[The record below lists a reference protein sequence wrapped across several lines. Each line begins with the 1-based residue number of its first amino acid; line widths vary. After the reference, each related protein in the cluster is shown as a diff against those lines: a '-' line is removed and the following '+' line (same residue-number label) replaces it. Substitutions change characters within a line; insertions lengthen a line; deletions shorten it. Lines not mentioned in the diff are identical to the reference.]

1 MKKEF
6 KKFSK
11 LADKLGVKKNIK
23 NIKNLKVDKKNIV
36 KILKEFN
43 QAIKPP
49 EHIKR
54 FYTHTFRIP
63 HAYLVI
69 ALTLLIIEK
78 SLASILFFI
87 IFFSLI
93 IYLTIRLPKFFKTV
107 WGWKIFACFLIIP
120 LVLNSFLFST
130 DLKTK
135 EQAVNYLEGTAWEWT
150 DFYPGG
156 STMNDVHRIEFSE
169 NLSTCTTTW
178 RYGHL
183 SFDNG
188 GEWRRGLQTNSPM
201 TSFIE
206 TFYEDQYGNTTN
218 KKFFGWICRGS
229 FSLQLR
235 LKTNGVL
242 EVDFGSKS
250 LGRHWVKPSKM

>member
-49 EHIKR
+49 EHIKG

-69 ALTLLIIEK
+69 ALTLFIIEK

-107 WGWKIFACFLIIP
+107 WGLKIFAFL
-120 LVLNSFLFST
+120 L
-130 DLKTK
+130 
-135 EQAVNYLEGTAWEWT
+135 
-150 DFYPGG
+150 
-156 STMNDVHRIEFSE
+156 
-169 NLSTCTTTW
+169 
-178 RYGHL
+178 
-183 SFDNG
+183 
-188 GEWRRGLQTNSPM
+188 
-201 TSFIE
+201 
-206 TFYEDQYGNTTN
+206 
-218 KKFFGWICRGS
+218 
-229 FSLQLR
+229 
-235 LKTNGVL
+235 
-242 EVDFGSKS
+242 
-250 LGRHWVKPSKM
+250 